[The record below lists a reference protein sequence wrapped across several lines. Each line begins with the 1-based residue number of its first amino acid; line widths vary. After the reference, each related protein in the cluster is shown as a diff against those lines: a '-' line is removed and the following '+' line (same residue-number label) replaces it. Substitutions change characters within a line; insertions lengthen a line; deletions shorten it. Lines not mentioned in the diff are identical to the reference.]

1 MRLLMLLAMASV
13 LSAQTP
19 AAAPSGN
26 AQNGKKLFETIGC
39 WQCHGHEGQGGA
51 GARIAPRPI
60 AFPAFQKYV
69 RAPADQ
75 MPPYT
80 AKVVSDQDL
89 ADIYAYLQSIKAPPA
104 AKSIPILNH

>member
-1 MRLLMLLAMASV
+1 MRFVILVMMASV
-13 LSAQTP
+13 LSAQT
-19 AAAPSGN
+19 PSGN
-26 AQNGKKLFETIGC
+26 AQNGKKLFESIGC

-60 AFPAFQKYV
+60 AFAAFQKYV
-69 RAPADQ
+69 RQPADQ

-89 ADIYAYLQSIKAPPA
+89 ADIYAFLQSIPQPPA
-104 AKSIPILNH
+104 AKSVPILNR

>member
-1 MRLLMLLAMASV
+1 MRVLILLAIAAV
-13 LSAQTP
+13 LSAQT
-19 AAAPSGN
+19 PSGN
-26 AQNGKKLFETIGC
+26 AQNGKKLFESIGC

-60 AFPAFQKYV
+60 AFAAFLKYV

-80 AKVVSDQDL
+80 SKVVSDQEL
-89 ADIYAYLQSIKAPPA
+89 ADIYAFLQSIPQPPA
-104 AKSIPILNH
+104 AKSVPILNR